1 MTTGTV
7 NRPAMVYAPL
17 TVHRTVRLTPR
28 MVRVTLGCQ
37 DPAALVDAGPD
48 QYTKLFFPLPAQSHP
63 VVPPPLEDS
72 GSVMSWYQRY
82 LAMPDE
88 IRPPMRTYTV
98 RAQRPELGELDIDFA
113 LHAEHAGPAS
123 DWASTAAPG
132 DEIGLLCPPHALY
145 APPVDPEWQLLV
157 GDETAVPAIGAII
170 ERLDVGAP
178 VRAFI
183 EVDGPADEQG
193 FETRVDVRIA
203 WVHRGD
209 RPHGDAVVDA
219 VRAAEF
225 PVGAPY
231 AWISGEAEL
240 VKLARRN
247 LVRDRGVD
255 KRAITFTGYWRQGR
269 TEEDNGRE
277 KVRRAAAGE
286 PLVVDED

>member
-1 MTTGTV
+1 MAIETV
-7 NRPAMVYAPL
+7 SRPTMVYAPL
-17 TVHRTVRLTPR
+17 RVCRTVRLTPR
-28 MVRVTLGCQ
+28 MVRITLRCAH
-37 DPAALVDAGPD
+37 PAALGDTGPD
-48 QYTKLFFPLPAQSHP
+48 QYTKLFFPLPGQSRP
-63 VVPPPLEDS
+63 VVPPPLDDS

-88 IRPPMRTYTV
+88 IRPPMRTYTI
-98 RAQRPELGELDIDFA
+98 RAQRPEIGELDIDFA

-145 APPVDPEWQLLV
+145 APPPDPAWQLLI
-157 GDETAVPAIGAII
+157 GDETAIPAIGAIV
-170 ERLDVGAP
+170 ERLDVAAS

-183 EVDGPADEQG
+183 EVAGPTDEQR
-193 FETRVDVRIA
+193 FDTRGDVRVQ

-209 RPHGDAVVDA
+209 RPHGAALVDA
-219 VRAAEF
+219 VCSAELPAA
-225 PVGAPY
+225 VPY

-247 LVRDRGVD
+247 LVRDRGLE

-286 PLVVDED
+286 PLVDED

>member
-7 NRPAMVYAPL
+7 NRPALAYAPL
-17 TVHRTVRLTPR
+17 TVRRAVRLTPR
-28 MVRVTLGCQ
+28 MVRVTLDCQ
-37 DPAALVDAGPD
+37 DSAAFADVGPD
-48 QYTKLFFPLPAQSHP
+48 RYTKFFFPLPGQPRP
-63 VVPPPLEDS
+63 VVPPPPDDS
-72 GSVMSWYQRY
+72 GNVMSWYQRY

-88 IRPPMRTYTV
+88 IRPPMRTYTI

-113 LHAEHAGPAS
+113 LHAEHPGPAS
-123 DWASTAAPG
+123 DWASTAAAG
-132 DEIGLLCPPHALY
+132 DEIGLLCPPRTLY
-145 APPVDPEWQLLV
+145 ALPADPDWQLLV

-170 ERLDVGAP
+170 ERLDAGARA
-178 VRAFI
+178 RAFI
-183 EVDGPADEQG
+183 EVDGPADEQR
-193 FETRVDVRIA
+193 FETRGDVVIE
-203 WVHRGD
+203 WVHRGV

-219 VRAAEF
+219 VSAAEL
-225 PVGAPY
+225 PGGALY

-255 KRAITFTGYWRQGR
+255 KRAVTFTGYWRRGR